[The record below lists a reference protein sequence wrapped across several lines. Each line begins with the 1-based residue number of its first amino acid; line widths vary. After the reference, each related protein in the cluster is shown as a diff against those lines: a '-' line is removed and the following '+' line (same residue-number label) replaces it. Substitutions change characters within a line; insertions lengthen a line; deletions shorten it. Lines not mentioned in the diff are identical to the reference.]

1 MKNLFISFV
10 NWIKNIFSSK
20 KKENKVK
27 STSQLTIQK
36 KPFEEQNVIH
46 RNIYSSPIFFPKKN
60 KIERVSKRKKK
71 NKLIYFYKKVKKF
84 IQIILKIEKP
94 S

>member
-46 RNIYSSPIFFPKKN
+46 RNIYSSPIFFPKKT
-60 KIERVSKRKKK
+60 KLKGYQKEKRKT
-71 NKLIYFYKKVKKF
+71 N
-84 IQIILKIEKP
+84 
-94 S
+94 